1 MNIPKSLQLVE
12 YSQIPRKCNAVEQN
26 FTKLL
31 ECIMPFQISYPL
43 RPQITKHVPG
53 TIITHTK

>member
-31 ECIMPFQISYPL
+31 GSIMPFQISYPV
-43 RPQITKHVPG
+43 PQITKHVPG